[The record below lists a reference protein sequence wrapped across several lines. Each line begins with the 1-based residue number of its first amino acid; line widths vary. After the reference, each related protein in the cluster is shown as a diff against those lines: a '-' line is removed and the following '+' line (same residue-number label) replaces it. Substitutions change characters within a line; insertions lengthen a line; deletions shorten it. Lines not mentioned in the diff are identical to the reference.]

1 MPQRSQEYRGCGKI
15 TSLDPSWKWIGQ
27 TLKTASQYLHLS
39 WSILIE
45 SVESPIQIGSRLVEH
60 ILKPIKPKST
70 AGTTKNNNKK
80 ATAHITLHQA
90 IQFLCAPPTP
100 LRLIE
105 VSTTS
110 NSLAASAKSRT
121 PQLSESR
128 KKWGGKK
135 KYVIGIIYIYI
146 SYIYISVIRIIYNLY
161 I

>member
-1 MPQRSQEYRGCGKI
+1 MPQRSQGYRGCGKI

-135 KYVIGIIYIYI
+135 YVIGIIYVYIYI
-146 SYIYISVIRIIYNLY
+146 IYISVIRIIYNLY